1 MPRKTW
7 FLSLLSLA
15 AFCQTPPASTDLT
28 QQQAEQIA
36 VANNPRIQI
45 GELQA
50 KVQHEN
56 VRQAHSYELPNV
68 NGNVTGVEANEASR
82 LSTGSL
88 GAPRLLTHAGA
99 GMEVSQ
105 LITDFGRTRNLVA
118 SAKLTEQARRADAL
132 ATRQD
137 IILATDQVFFQALQ
151 AQATLAVAAETVAA
165 RQSLVDRVR
174 ALTESKLKSDLDL
187 SFVEVSL
194 SQAKLLQLD
203 AHNNVDAAKAA
214 LIAVLGLDQQKDY
227 RLVDETKNLPP
238 LPPDAETL
246 VKEAI
251 EQRPELQS
259 LRFSEQAAQK
269 FSRAQ
274 HRQLFPTVSALGVV
288 GTTPVGSSLY
298 FSPNW
303 YGAAGINVSIPLF
316 NGFRYSSE
324 AAAAALQAKVEG
336 ERERALREQ
345 VARDVRTAWLNA
357 NSALQ
362 RVTVAGELLLQA
374 NTALDLAQT
383 RYGLGLSSIVE
394 LSQAQLQQTEAAIGD
409 ANARA
414 QYSLAIASLKFQSG
428 ENR

>member
-1 MPRKTW
+1 VPIKTC
-7 FLSLLSLA
+7 FFTLLSVA
-15 AFCQTPPASTDLT
+15 TFSQTLPPSMDLT

-36 VANNPRIQI
+36 LTNNPRIQI

-56 VRQAHSYELPNV
+56 VRQARSYELPNV

-82 LSTGSL
+82 LSTGAL
-88 GAPRLLTHAGA
+88 GAPRLLTHAGV
-99 GMEVSQ
+99 GMELSQ
-105 LITDFGRTRNLVA
+105 LITDFGRTRNLVD

-132 ATRQD
+132 ATREE

-174 ALTESKLKSDLDL
+174 ALTASKLKSDLDL

-203 AHNNVDAAKAA
+203 AHNNVDSAKAA
-214 LIAVLGLDQQKDY
+214 LIAVLGLDQQNDY

-238 LPPDAETL
+238 LPPDAEAL
-246 VKEAI
+246 VKEAM

-259 LRFSEQAAQK
+259 LRFSGQAAQK

-288 GTTPVGSSLY
+288 GSTPLGSSLY

-303 YGAAGINVSIPLF
+303 YGAAGINVGIPLF

-324 AAAAALQAKVEG
+324 AAAAALQVKVES
-336 ERERALREQ
+336 EQERALREE

-362 RVTVAGELLLQA
+362 RVTVARELLRQS

-428 ENR
+428 EDR

>member
-1 MPRKTW
+1 MPLKTR
-7 FLSLLSLA
+7 FLSLLSLTA
-15 AFCQTPPASTDLT
+15 ICQTPPASIDLT
-28 QQQAEQIA
+28 LKQAEQIA
-36 VANNPRIQI
+36 LANNPRIQI

-56 VRQAHSYELPNV
+56 VRQARSYELPNLS
-68 NGNVTGVEANEASR
+68 GNVTGVEANEASR

-88 GAPRLLTHAGA
+88 GAPRLLTHAGV

-118 SAKLTEQARRADAL
+118 SAKLTEKARQADAV
-132 ATRQD
+132 ATRED

-165 RQSLVDRVR
+165 RQSLVDRVH
-174 ALTESKLKSDLDL
+174 ALTASKLKSDLDL

-214 LIAVLGLDQQKDY
+214 LMAVLGLDQQRDY

-238 LPPDAETL
+238 LPPDVETL
-246 VKEAI
+246 VKEAM

-259 LRFSEQAAQK
+259 LRFSEEAAQK

-288 GTTPVGSSLY
+288 GSTPAGSTLY

-303 YGAAGINVSIPLF
+303 YGAAGINVGIPLF

-324 AAAAALQAKVEG
+324 AAAAALQVKVEG
-336 ERERALREQ
+336 ERERTLREE

-362 RVTVAGELLLQA
+362 RVTVTGELLRQS

-394 LSQAQLQQTEAAIGD
+394 LSQAQCSRRKRL
-409 ANARA
+409 
-414 QYSLAIASLKFQSG
+414 SG
-428 ENR
+428 MPMRGLNTAWRLPT